1 MFIQTE
7 ETPNPAV
14 LKFMPGRA
22 VMGDAQPAD
31 FPNMEAAAASPL
43 AQSLF
48 QHADVENVFLG
59 ADFIAVTKAQNTE
72 TNWQQIKPQLLAI
85 IMDFFMSGAPV
96 MHEGLDK
103 VDSANIP
110 ETDSSATDSPTTDS
124 SGTDSSGTDSS
135 AHQAQDSENAE
146 IITAIKQL
154 LDTRVRP
161 AVAQDGGDI
170 IFHSYEDG
178 IVYLHMRGAC
188 AGCPSATATLQQ
200 GVENLLKHFV
210 PVIKEVRPIMP

>member
-14 LKFMPGRA
+14 LKFIPGRA

-31 FPNMEAAAASPL
+31 FPNIEAAAASPL

-48 QHADVENVFLG
+48 QHSDVENVFLG
-59 ADFIAVTKAQNTE
+59 ADFIAVTKAQNAE
-72 TNWQQIKPQLLAI
+72 ANWQQLKPQLLAI
-85 IMDFFMSGAPV
+85 IMDFFMSGAPI
-96 MHEGLDK
+96 MHENLG
-103 VDSANIP
+103 DSDIKDTA
-110 ETDSSATDSPTTDS
+110 
-124 SGTDSSGTDSS
+124 GTDSSGTDSS
-135 AHQAQDSENAE
+135 DTDSSGNQTQDNENAE

-154 LDTRVRP
+154 LDTRVLP

-170 IFHSYEDG
+170 IFHNYEDG

>member
-31 FPNMEAAAASPL
+31 FPNMESAAASPL

-59 ADFIAVTKAQNTE
+59 ADFIAVTKTQNTE
-72 TNWQQIKPQLLAI
+72 TNWEQLKPQLLAI

-96 MHEGLDK
+96 MHENLGDK
-103 VDSANIP
+103 DMPAN
-110 ETDSSATDSPTTDS
+110 
-124 SGTDSSGTDSS
+124 
-135 AHQAQDSENAE
+135 QVQDSENAE

>member
-31 FPNMEAAAASPL
+31 FPNIEAAIVSPL

-59 ADFIAVTKAQNTE
+59 ADFIAVTKAQNAE
-72 TNWQQIKPQLLAI
+72 TNWQQLKPQLLAI
-85 IMDFFMSGAPV
+85 IMDFFISGAPI
-96 MHEGLDK
+96 MHETVGDK
-103 VDSANIP
+103 
-110 ETDSSATDSPTTDS
+110 ETPPHDTDS
-124 SGTDSSGTDSS
+124 SGNQT
-135 AHQAQDSENAE
+135 QDSEHAE